1 MREVFIQE
9 KPESSYSGF
18 GWGGSNDGFGWGSV
32 WGGASGGN
40 SVGGG
45 SGEGAGGGAT
55 SWGDGPSDN
64 PSSSQ
69 RAVELLRVTAGG
81 QLMVDSNGRLIMCRQ
96 SCVPRPPLAIYLKR
110 ESDVEEEIEARHT
123 GCIQCNL
130 VYTQLRPLLTAPD
143 KTLAYDLWPVDRERN
158 KAHYQGTFP
167 LPDPGELL
175 TVKLMWQKGHHN
187 INELS
192 KMRISLF
199 GVDSGWKTISK
210 SSWRTVATVRVD
222 EYRHIT
228 VNGITGKLRK

>member
-1 MREVFIQE
+1 
-9 KPESSYSGF
+9 
-18 GWGGSNDGFGWGSV
+18 
-32 WGGASGGN
+32 
-40 SVGGG
+40 
-45 SGEGAGGGAT
+45 
-55 SWGDGPSDN
+55 
-64 PSSSQ
+64 
-69 RAVELLRVTAGG
+69 
-81 QLMVDSNGRLIMCRQ
+81 MCRQ
-96 SCVPRPPLAIYLKR
+96 SCEPRPPLAIYLRR
-110 ESDVEEEIEARHT
+110 ESEVEEEIEARHT
-123 GCIQCNL
+123 ACIQCNL

-143 KTLAYDLWPVDRERN
+143 KTLAYDLWPIDSAKG